1 MARKR
6 GHGEGSIYQ
15 LPNGNWRAQ
24 VTIGR
29 DAATGRLIR
38 KSITG
43 KTRQEV
49 SRKMT
54 DLLSKVQAGNYIEP
68 SSMTVEQWFGDWLE
82 GRRPHIEEKTYKGHE
97 LMIRRHIVPTFGK
110 VRLADLR
117 TRDVQK
123 LINQKMESG
132 LSVRTVKYI
141 YTTLNQ
147 GFKQAIRERIVTF
160 NPMEAV
166 ELPKLRRKEMEILT
180 PQEMA
185 SFLEAA
191 KESKHYAAFVLEL
204 ATGLRRGEL
213 LALRWGNI
221 DFKKGTLAVKEQLV
235 RADDGLI
242 FKSYL
247 KTQKSRRTINLPE
260 SVLAVLKAHKKQQS
274 IHQAKLKLKL
284 GNDAFKEYYQDNDLL
299 FCAEDGKPIDPDSF
313 GRHFKALL
321 KKAGVKQIR
330 FHDLRHS
337 FATMA
342 LEAGIPV
349 KTVQEML
356 GHTTSAMVMEVYSHV
371 TPAMQKEAAKK
382 IGQVLGGVING
393 G

>member
-1 MARKR
+1 
-6 GHGEGSIYQ
+6 
-15 LPNGNWRAQ
+15 
-24 VTIGR
+24 
-29 DAATGRLIR
+29 
-38 KSITG
+38 
-43 KTRQEV
+43 
-49 SRKMT
+49 
-54 DLLSKVQAGNYIEP
+54 
-68 SSMTVEQWFGDWLE
+68 
-82 GRRPHIEEKTYKGHE
+82 
-97 LMIRRHIVPTFGK
+97 MIRRHIVPAFGK
-110 VRLADLR
+110 VRLVDLR

-123 LINQKMESG
+123 LINQKIESG

-147 GFKQAIRERIVTF
+147 GFKQAIRERLVTF

-166 ELPKLRRKEMEILT
+166 ELPKLRRKEMEVLT

-221 DFKKGTLAVKEQLV
+221 DFKKGTLTVKEQLV
-235 RADDGLI
+235 RADEGLI
-242 FKSYL
+242 FKGYL

-299 FCAEDGKPIDPDSF
+299 FCAEDGKPLDPDSF

-371 TPAMQKEAAKK
+371 TATMQKEAANK
-382 IGQVLGGVING
+382 IGQVLDGVMSGG
-393 G
+393 